1 MSDANAIAEN
11 LHAIRERIAAAANH
25 SGRAPGDITLVAV
38 SKTFP
43 AEAVRAAVDAGQM
56 VFGENKVQEGIDKV
70 PVLPESLEWHLIGHL
85 QSNKIRKALPLF
97 GWIETVD
104 SLKRAEQIDR
114 VAAELGLRPN
124 LLLQVNIGQD
134 DAKFGYSVE
143 GVRADLES
151 LLELKHVAIR
161 GLMTI
166 PPFDEDLETTR
177 THFSG
182 LRDLRDQLEA
192 SSGKPLPEL
201 SMGMSHDFEIA
212 VEEGATFVRVGSSI
226 FGTRG

>member
-1 MSDANAIAEN
+1 MPDATDIAEN
-11 LHAIRERIAAAANH
+11 LRAIRKRIAAAATR
-25 SGRAPGDITLVAV
+25 SGRDPGDVTLVAV

-43 AEAVRAAVDAGQM
+43 ADAVRAAVDAGQT

-70 PVLPESLEWHLIGHL
+70 PVLPDSLEWHLIGHL

-97 GWIETVD
+97 AWIETVD
-104 SLKRAEQIDR
+104 SLKRARQIDR
-114 VAAELGLRPN
+114 VAAELGLRPR
-124 LLLQVNIGQD
+124 LLLQVNIGGD

-143 GVRADLES
+143 GVRADLEP
-151 LLELKHVAIR
+151 LLALEHVAIR

-166 PPFDEDLETTR
+166 PPLEDDPDATR
-177 THFSG
+177 SHFAG
-182 LRDLRDQLEA
+182 LRELRDQLESATGA
-192 SSGKPLPEL
+192 SLPEL

-226 FGTRG
+226 FGRRG